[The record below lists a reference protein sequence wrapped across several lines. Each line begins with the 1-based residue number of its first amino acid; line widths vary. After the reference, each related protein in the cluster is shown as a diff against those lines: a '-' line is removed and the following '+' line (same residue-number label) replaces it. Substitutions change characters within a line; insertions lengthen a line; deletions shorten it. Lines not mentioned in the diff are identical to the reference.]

1 MTTAEHST
9 DRPEHRPVAPPTS
22 QPPNAFPEPT
32 MPEAASPAGL
42 LTRAKASRFAPFG
55 PAESAPNRHAAS
67 LARSAVLAM
76 AERMDDGQ
84 LTVREPDGRTHRFGV
99 DIDRDID
106 LDTDIGGAPGPGAGG
121 PVGPA
126 DRVAPSASMEVLDQR
141 AWLALVSEGSI
152 GLGRGYIE
160 GWWDSDD
167 PTGVVR
173 ILIRNLAG
181 LDELRNRVHRIT
193 GRVGDVVRRALP
205 RPDRARNRED
215 IGAHYDLS
223 NDFFRLF
230 LDPSMTYSSAVFEDP
245 GAGLEAAS
253 QAKYD
258 RLLTKLGIRPGQ
270 RLLEIGTGWGG
281 LALRAAEH
289 HGAKVTTTT
298 VSGRQLAEAKARAAT
313 SAAAERINVLGRDW
327 RDLSGVYQRV
337 VSIEMIEAVDWRDYD
352 RFFATIERCLT
363 PDGMV
368 GLQAIC
374 VPDRRWSRTKNTED
388 FIRRFVFPGGLLP
401 SIGTVVSAV
410 ARSTRLQVLDVEDFT
425 AHYAETLRRWRARFD
440 AAGPEIAELGL
451 DERFRRL
458 WRFYL
463 AYCEA
468 GFLERHCTV
477 NQLVLVGPDWRPDG
491 LALRPR

>member
-9 DRPEHRPVAPPTS
+9 ERPEHRPAGPPAS
-22 QPPNAFPEPT
+22 QPPNAFPEPLV
-32 MPEAASPAGL
+32 PEAASPAGL
-42 LTRAKASRFAPFG
+42 LARAKASRFAPFG
-55 PAESAPNRHAAS
+55 STESAPSRHAAS
-67 LARSAVLAM
+67 LARNAVLAL

-99 DIDRDID
+99 AAPASPDA
-106 LDTDIGGAPGPGAGG
+106 GAPAGR
-121 PVGPA
+121 A
-126 DRVAPSASMEVLDQR
+126 DRLAPSASMDILDQR
-141 AWLALVSEGSI
+141 AWLALASEGSI

-167 PTGVVR
+167 PTAVVR

-181 LDELRNRVHRIT
+181 LDEIRNRVHRVT

-205 RPDRARNRED
+205 RPGRARNRED

-230 LDPSMTYSSAVFEDP
+230 LDPTMTYSSAVFEDP
-245 GAGLEAAS
+245 GAGLESAS

-298 VSGRQLAEAKARAAT
+298 VSKRQLAEAKARTAT

-388 FIRRFVFPGGLLP
+388 FIRRFIFPGGLLP

-451 DERFRRL
+451 DERFQRL